1 MPFPIQRHRR
11 LRNNHLLLD
20 LVAETQISIHDF
32 ITPLFVMDGKN
43 LTEEISSMPGYYRY
57 SLDLLIERIN
67 VLYQKGLR
75 CYLLFG
81 KIDPTNKDNDG
92 TAALNK
98 NGIIPKSIK
107 AIKDK
112 FPDCVLMADAALDP
126 FSSYGHDGIVADGKI
141 VNDATNNVLS
151 RVGVLYANCGADF
164 IAPSDMMDGRILA
177 IRNALDE
184 EDFKDVG
191 IMSYSAK
198 YASCFYGPFRDALDS
213 APGMGDKTGYQM
225 DPRNSKEAV
234 KEILSDVEE
243 GADILMVKPALAY
256 LDVIAKVSVNTNLP
270 IAAYQVSGEYSMIKA
285 AAMQGCLNENDA
297 IKETIIAIKRAGS
310 SLIAS
315 YFSEQALD
323 LFQL

>member
-20 LVAETQISIHDF
+20 LVAETQISIHNF
-32 ITPLFVMDGKN
+32 ITPLFVMDGENKK
-43 LTEEISSMPGYYRY
+43 EEISSMPGYYRY
-57 SLDLLIERIN
+57 SLDLLLKRVNELN
-67 VLYQKGLR
+67 QKGLQT
-75 CYLLFG
+75 YLLFG
-81 KIDPTNKDNDG
+81 KINPKNKDNDG
-92 TAALNK
+92 TAALNE

-107 AIKDK
+107 AIKNK

-126 FSSYGHDGIVADGKI
+126 FSSYGHDGIVEDGKI
-141 VNDATNNVLS
+141 VNDATNIVLAKM
-151 RVGVLYANCGADF
+151 GVLYANCGADF
-164 IAPSDMMDGRILA
+164 IAPSDMMDGRILS

-184 EDFKDVG
+184 NNFTQTG

-213 APGMGDKTGYQM
+213 APGMGDKTSYQM
-225 DPRNSKEAV
+225 DPRNSNEAV

-256 LDVIAKVSVNTNLP
+256 LDVIQKVKAVTNLP

-285 AAMQGCLNENDA
+285 AAMQGWLNENDA
-297 IKETIIAIKRAGS
+297 IKESIIAIRRAGAK
-310 SLIAS
+310 LIAS
-315 YFSEQALD
+315 YFSEQALG
-323 LFQL
+323 LFKL

>member
-32 ITPLFVMDGKN
+32 IVPLFVMDGKN
-43 LTEEISSMPGYYRY
+43 LKEEISSMPGYYRY
-57 SLDLLIERIN
+57 SIDLLLEKIST
-67 VLYQKGLR
+67 LYQKGLR
-75 CYLLFG
+75 TYLLFG
-81 KIDPTNKDNDG
+81 KIKPGNKDNDG
-92 TAALNK
+92 TAALDE

-112 FPDCVLMADAALDP
+112 FPGCILMADAALDP
-126 FSSYGHDGIVADGKI
+126 FSSYGHDGIVEDGKI
-141 VNDATNNVLS
+141 VNDATNLVLS
-151 RVGVLYANCGADF
+151 KMGVLYAACGADF

-177 IRNALDE
+177 IRKALDGKNFT
-184 EDFKDVG
+184 DIG

-213 APGMGDKTGYQM
+213 APGMGDKTSYQM
-225 DPRNSKEAV
+225 DPRNSDEAV

-256 LDVIAKVSVNTNLP
+256 LDVIQKVKAVTTLP

-285 AAMQGCLNENDA
+285 AAMQGWLNEEDA
-297 IKETIIAIKRAGS
+297 IKESIIAIKRAGS
-310 SLIAS
+310 KLIAS

-323 LFQL
+323 LFNL

>member
-20 LVAETQISIHDF
+20 LVAETQISIHNF
-32 ITPLFVMDGKN
+32 ITPLFVMDGENKK
-43 LTEEISSMPGYYRY
+43 EEISSMPGYYRY
-57 SLDLLIERIN
+57 SLDLLLKRVNELN
-67 VLYQKGLR
+67 QKGLQT
-75 CYLLFG
+75 YLLFG
-81 KIDPTNKDNDG
+81 KINPKNKDNDG
-92 TAALNK
+92 TAALNE

-107 AIKDK
+107 AIKNK

-126 FSSYGHDGIVADGKI
+126 FSSYGHDGIVEDGKI
-141 VNDATNNVLS
+141 VNDATNIVLAKM
-151 RVGVLYANCGADF
+151 GVLYAKCGADF
-164 IAPSDMMDGRILA
+164 IAPSDMMDGRILS

-184 EDFKDVG
+184 NNFTQTG

-213 APGMGDKTGYQM
+213 APGIGDKTSYQM
-225 DPRNSKEAV
+225 DPRNSNEAV

-256 LDVIAKVSVNTNLP
+256 LDVIQKVKAVTNLP

-285 AAMQGCLNENDA
+285 AAMQGWLNENDA
-297 IKETIIAIKRAGS
+297 IKESIIAIRRAGAK
-310 SLIAS
+310 LIAS
-315 YFSEQALD
+315 YFSEQALG
-323 LFQL
+323 LFKL

>member
-1 MPFPIQRHRR
+1 MSFPIQRHRR
-11 LRNNHLLLD
+11 LRKNYLLLD

-32 ITPLFVMDGKN
+32 ITPLFVMDGENIK
-43 LTEEISSMPGYYRY
+43 EEISSMPGYYRY
-57 SLDLLIERIN
+57 SLDLLLEKIN
-67 VLYQKGLR
+67 SLYQKGLQT
-75 CYLLFG
+75 YLLFG
-81 KIDPTNKDNDG
+81 KIKPGNKDNDG
-92 TAALNK
+92 TAALNE

-112 FPDCVLMADAALDP
+112 YPDCILMADAALDP
-126 FSSYGHDGIVADGKI
+126 FSSYGHDGIVKDGKI
-141 VNDATNNVLS
+141 INDETNTVLS
-151 RVGVLYANCGADF
+151 KMGVLYATCGADF

-177 IRNALDE
+177 IRNALDATGFT
-184 EDFKDVG
+184 DAG

-213 APGMGDKTGYQM
+213 APGMGDKTTYQM
-225 DPRNSKEAV
+225 DPRNSDEAV

-256 LDVIAKVSVNTNLP
+256 LDVIQKVKAATTLP

-285 AAMQGCLNENDA
+285 AAMQGWLNENDA
-297 IKETIIAIKRAGS
+297 IKESIIAIKRAGS

-323 LFQL
+323 LFKL